1 MRFTVQFPSF
11 CRFAL
16 GLLLAGCVGLPPA
29 SFPAAN
35 PANSPPTTDGGMP
48 RGTPVQSSGQPSRSA
63 TEATAGGQP
72 LVTSSGRAPARLA
85 LLLPIT
91 SSAEA
96 RTIRDGFQF
105 ALEQM
110 PEGARPRLQV
120 YDTSKSAAIEQ
131 LAAARTDGNNFVV
144 GPLLRNEVAAVAASG
159 AVPLPTLALNALAG
173 DARAP
178 ANFYQFAL
186 SPEDEARAIAQRI
199 LADGFKRGVALTPS
213 GEWGSRV
220 ATAFSQEFRAGGG
233 SLLAQANY
241 DTAAADYSAGIKQVL
256 GLNDSDARLRRLQSI
271 TGARFDFEPR
281 RRSDIQFIFA
291 AASQPT
297 HARLLRP
304 QISFQ
309 YAGDIP
315 TYMTSPS
322 FTPGGKE
329 ANDDLNGVMLP
340 GMPWL
345 LPDASLDALRGAVQQ
360 DSANTS
366 WQSQYFAFGFDAA
379 QLALSIAV
387 AGRDT
392 ARVRMIGL
400 TGKLSLDT
408 TGHVRRE
415 QTWVRMRDG
424 EAQLITT
431 STRN

>member
-35 PANSPPTTDGGMP
+35 PANSLPTTDGGTP
-48 RGTPVQSSGQPSRSA
+48 RGTQAQSSGQANRSA
-63 TEATAGGQP
+63 TEAAAGGQP
-72 LVTSSGRAPARLA
+72 SMISSGRAPTRLA

-96 RTIRDGFQF
+96 RIIRDGFQF
-105 ALEQM
+105 ALDQL
-110 PEGARPRLQV
+110 PEGVRPRLQV
-120 YDTSKSAAIEQ
+120 YDTSKSTAIEQ
-131 LAAARTDGNNFVV
+131 LAAARTDGNSFAV
-144 GPLLRNEVAAVAASG
+144 GPLLRNDVAAVAASG
-159 AVPLPTLALNALAG
+159 VVPLPTLALNALVG
-173 DARAP
+173 DARSP
-178 ANFYQFAL
+178 ANLYQFAL

-199 LADGFKRGVALTPS
+199 LSDGFKRGVALTPS
-213 GEWGSRV
+213 GEWGNRV

-233 SLLAQANY
+233 TLLAQANY

-256 GLNDSDARLRRLQSI
+256 GLNESDARLRRLQTI

-329 ANDDLNGVMLP
+329 ANDDLNGALLP

-345 LPDASLDALRGAVQQ
+345 LPDTSLDALRSAAQQ
-360 DSANTS
+360 DSTNTS

-379 QLALSIAV
+379 QLALGIAV

-392 ARVRMIGL
+392 ARVRVTGL
-400 TGKLSLDT
+400 TGKLSLDSA
-408 TGHVRRE
+408 GRVRRE
-415 QTWVRMRDG
+415 QTWARMRDG
-424 EAQLITT
+424 EAQLLTN
-431 STRN
+431 SARN